1 MQNLKITFHM
11 GTPVTIGDE
20 TVSTTSPVILD
31 RTTTIDGIILASY
44 YAYLKS
50 KGKVLP
56 FDKEHS
62 TVNFIEKKN
71 GVFSGS
77 IWYLDKDA
85 DVSFD
90 FETFIKKPEYRKIHG
105 ATKKLVKSNKLFKA
119 YLGTDETMIVDKLHF
134 YIRAKKDIVEN
145 LLIGNV
151 FAIGKKQSVG
161 FGAIKNIDVEEIKD
175 DKGFML
181 DEHTPSKPLP
191 VKDFDVK
198 TKKIAQMRK
207 MPPYWLQE
215 DLEPCYMPTTALFE
229 ISDNSESKD
238 TFTYSVDKYIH
249 NCNFLYE
256 NSKDKDIQFKDIPM
270 DKIKKVTS
278 TRGANSSWTTS
289 NTTKKCSITNT
300 ISKEG
305 IDGNIRFV
313 MTRLKS
319 AFTDYDYFKNNDFLS
334 KEAFWCI
341 ENISETAY
349 SYVDNN
355 TWLYLQGKNAKDGTR
370 YRDFLLNPKMMKP
383 PFSINLKDTQNAQH
397 VSFKGKVSISNAYFT
412 IQYGNTQLHID
423 NELLQ
428 EAISDI
434 ERITADKKITK
445 THLCGIFD
453 KNKSNHIPLKK
464 ENNSLEN
471 LTTILDFQKKYNSHI
486 RFLLSSVKLD

>member
-11 GTPVTIGDE
+11 GMPVTIGDE
-20 TVSTTSPVILD
+20 TVATSSPIILD

-44 YAYLKS
+44 YDYLKS

-77 IWYLDKDA
+77 IWYINKDA

-90 FETFIKKPEYRKIHG
+90 FETFVKKPEYRKIHG
-105 ATKKLVKSNKLFKA
+105 ATKKLVKTNKLFKA

-134 YIRAKKDIVEN
+134 YIRAKKEIVEN

-161 FGAIKNIDVEEIKD
+161 FGAVKSIEVEEIED

-181 DEHTPSKPLP
+181 DERTPSKPLP
-191 VKDFDVK
+191 VKDFNVK
-198 TKKIAQMRK
+198 TKKIAQMRR

-215 DLEPCYMPTTALFE
+215 DLEPCYMPTTALYE
-229 ISDNSESKD
+229 LSDDSASKD
-238 TFTYSVDKYIH
+238 GFTYSIDKYIH

-256 NSKDKDIQFKDIPM
+256 NSKGKNIQFKDIPM
-270 DKIKKVTS
+270 DKVAKVTS
-278 TRGANSSWTTS
+278 IRGAKSSWTAENPS
-289 NTTKKCSITNT
+289 KKCSVTNT
-300 ISKEG
+300 VSKDG

-334 KEAFWCI
+334 KEALWCI
-341 ENISETAY
+341 ENISEIAY
-349 SYVDNN
+349 SYVDKNV
-355 TWLYLQGKNAKDGTR
+355 WLYLQGKNAEDGTR
-370 YRDFLLNPKMMKP
+370 YKDFLLNPKMMKP
-383 PFSINLKDTQNAQH
+383 PFSINLKDTQNSQH
-397 VSFKGKVSISNAYFT
+397 VSFKGKVSVSNAYF
-412 IQYGNTQLHID
+412 IVQYGNTQLHID

-434 ERITADKKITK
+434 ERIIADKKITK

-453 KNKSNHIPLKK
+453 KNNSNHIPLKK

-471 LTTILDFQKKYNSHI
+471 LKTILDFQKKYNSHI